1 MGGSLNELCAWAAA
15 LSAGDL
21 PEDIAR
27 IARLQHLSLAGAA
40 RRLSVLPSGIA
51 CGKSEAGTL
60 AAFLLF
66 NFDDRL
72 LGGRVGAAAV
82 PGSWAQATGTVNDLI
97 VATVVA
103 NELAGRAGL
112 AGLLAHRP
120 DQIEVRTLRVG
131 AAVMRAK
138 LSGGSAA
145 DLERAVKGAMG
156 GVGNVPMSAA
166 ATVSGALSLARSILD
181 ASDGMATE
189 STADAAPA
197 LDPWSGS
204 GTVWLTR
211 TLLVPRFPGT
221 PWANVALEALD
232 TILVRHLKAGEKRL
246 RADQV
251 ERIELR
257 TAFSPAATEAG
268 SRGLAAPALGAW
280 SIAEAFGVVV
290 AHHEL
295 GPEWI
300 DAGAAPG
307 KVEEVA
313 AVASRVE
320 IVHDW
325 RLNVR
330 KGRAAAEALGP
341 LLGEV
346 GVLAVL
352 KAAKPLFVSRPNL
365 EGWGPMLGERP
376 WAIVQGLLQKGGL
389 PACTLEGAQLWPTD
403 VKLYTTRGGWWPER
417 RNVPTGGG
425 ESLEAAAKAR
435 YAHDTRADRLL
446 SAPGAQPAAEW
457 VAELLS

>member
-1 MGGSLNELCAWAAA
+1 MGGSLNELCGWAAA
-15 LSAGDL
+15 LSARDL
-21 PEDIAR
+21 PDDVSR
-27 IARLQHLSLAGAA
+27 IARLQHLALAGSA
-40 RRLSVLPSGIA
+40 RRLSALPSGMA
-51 CGKSEAGTL
+51 CGKSEAGTV
-60 AAFLLF
+60 ASFLLF

-82 PGSWAQATGTVNDLI
+82 PVAWAHAGRTVDDLV

-138 LSGGSAA
+138 LNGASAA
-145 DLERAVKGAMG
+145 ELARAVEGALG
-156 GVGNVPMSAA
+156 GVGNAPMAA
-166 ATVSGALSLARSILD
+166 ASSVSGALNLASSILE
-181 ASDGMATE
+181 ASVDGSAQSTE
-189 STADAAPA
+189 EGIPS
-197 LDPWSGS
+197 LDPWSGGGS
-204 GTVWLTR
+204 VWLTR

-232 TILVRHLKAGEKRL
+232 VILVRHLKASEKRL

-257 TAFSPAATEAG
+257 TAFSPAATEEG
-268 SRGLAAPALGAW
+268 SRGWAAPALGAW
-280 SIAEAFGVVV
+280 SIAEAFGVMV

-300 DAGAAPG
+300 DAGAAPD
-307 KVEEVA
+307 KVADIA

-330 KGRAAAEALGP
+330 KGRVAAETLGP

-346 GVLAVL
+346 GVLTVL
-352 KAAKPLFVSRPNL
+352 RAAKPLFVGRPTL

-376 WAIVQGLLQKGGL
+376 WAIVQGLLRKGGL
-389 PACTLEGAQLWPTD
+389 PACTLEGAQFWPTD
-403 VKLYTTRGGWWPER
+403 LKLYTTRGGWWPER
-417 RNVPTGGG
+417 RSMPSGGG

-435 YAHDTRADRLL
+435 YGHDTRADILL
-446 SAPGAQPAAEW
+446 AAPGAQPAAEW